1 MLSRRNKSNGK
12 TPQHQQVKKEFDL
25 IAIGTGAAGSNAAKE
40 CRTQYPDRCQPSSD
54 CVHSTAPRG
63 LGNRV
68 VPRDHVLATDWI
80 RNGKRLIRETRQS
93 IVRTSLSYVHC
104 AVIQFS
110 DPVNLTDTS
119 EMKIR
124 KGFPS
129 AVPWWSVEIR
139 RGPAFL

>member
-1 MLSRRNKSNGK
+1 MSHPISRSMSAFIGLCAFYSSQR
-12 TPQHQQVKKEFDL
+12 TRQQ
-25 IAIGTGAAGSNAAKE
+25 
-40 CRTQYPDRCQPSSD
+40 
-54 CVHSTAPRG
+54 RG
-63 LGNRV
+63 PCN
-68 VPRDHVLATDWI
+68 HVLASDWI

-93 IVRTSLSYVHC
+93 IVRTNLSYVHC
-104 AVIQFS
+104 AFIQFS

-129 AVPWWSVEIR
+129 ALPWWSVEIR